1 MRVIAVTR
9 LLLAVGLIKAQKGKR
24 TCSTEILDESY
35 ISSVSGYSDVGDKWM
50 LVT

>member
-1 MRVIAVTR
+1 MTR